1 MKFIINLWPPAIDFF
16 QEILEELSL
25 EYEILKYTD
34 YNFTN
39 KEDFEEFVR
48 EIYKI
53 DGAVERSINRK
64 IDFFTDLHHR
74 KVKRFDNY
82 NSDNYIIRCIHFDIP
97 NPVFRPRGSDGKPIS
112 IETEA
117 IKKYYRN
124 KYSGKI
130 ENYIYDIII
139 HIGDNDIQTEKI
151 LTLLENYIQFKVC
164 D

>member
-1 MKFIINLWPPAIDFF
+1 MNLWPPAIDFF
-16 QEILEELSL
+16 EDILEELSS
-25 EYEILKYTD
+25 EYEILEYTD

-53 DGAVERSINRK
+53 DGAVESSINRK

-82 NSDNYIIRCIHFDIP
+82 
-97 NPVFRPRGSDGKPIS
+97 
-112 IETEA
+112 
-117 IKKYYRN
+117 
-124 KYSGKI
+124 
-130 ENYIYDIII
+130 
-139 HIGDNDIQTEKI
+139 
-151 LTLLENYIQFKVC
+151 IQFKVC